1 MILNSES
8 KLNVTLSNTN
18 RNEIR
23 RSKFCLELLEHLG
36 LVSSHTANEL
46 VTQPLA
52 HACTHARTHG
62 NAQVVAA
69 GRQGAPEERLKPEDQ
84 TNVEIQTFD
93 EVT

>member
-52 HACTHARTHG
+52 HACTHG